1 MEELKLLLVIHQER
15 IYTHHNNLTAD
26 RLKIIRDIFK
36 LESNVDQKYFEV
48 HSGYLLLAVTEG
60 YLLQNLP
67 YEKINKMKQIFA
79 RKIQKNSALWGFEEL

>member
-26 RLKIIRDIFK
+26 KLKIVRDIFK
-36 LESNVDQKYFEV
+36 LESDVDQKYFEV

-60 YLLQNLP
+60 YLLQNITNDKLI
-67 YEKINKMKQIFA
+67 KIKQIFA

>member
-1 MEELKLLLVIHQER
+1 
-15 IYTHHNNLTAD
+15 
-26 RLKIIRDIFK
+26 